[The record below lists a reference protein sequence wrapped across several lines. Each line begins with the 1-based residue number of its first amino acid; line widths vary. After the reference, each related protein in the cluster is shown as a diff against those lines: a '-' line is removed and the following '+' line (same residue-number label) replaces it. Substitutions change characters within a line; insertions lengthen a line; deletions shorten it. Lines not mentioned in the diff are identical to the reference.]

1 MGYRILY
8 GYTFWIML
16 MPEMERTMEKHM
28 GLHHGSSRFATA
40 IELPRLP
47 YWQSLAESVESV
59 GNNIS
64 HERNSSWQMYHVVTY
79 MVMAQR
85 GNYN

>member
-1 MGYRILY
+1 
-8 GYTFWIML
+8 ML

-64 HERNSSWQMYHVVTY
+64 HERNSS
-79 MVMAQR
+79 
-85 GNYN
+85 